1 MIFVHKILFQ
11 RKMKHKNILYI
22 ILLSTIALLY
32 SCDDSLKNLGFSIQP
47 ETDRITVGTDSLFM
61 KVKTVSVESLLPDGM
76 FAKTKSPVLGEYK
89 DPLFGSTKSDYVGE
103 FYYPEGNIFPE
114 NAIID
119 SVKVGIFYNSW
130 RGDSVAPIGLSV
142 YEVNK
147 ALPGGSHFT
156 NFDPTQYVDINQP
169 IGKSLFSP
177 ANIEV
182 PKAEREDRDY
192 YHRAFVD
199 LPKSIGER
207 IKDLSDANKDLDTDS
222 FKKHFKGLYITTDF
236 GAGAIVTVDHTYL
249 YIHFNYLDEK
259 GSSTKQ
265 DTIRTR
271 SMILNTTPEV
281 IQINQIQNKN
291 DKLLEEN
298 AEYAY
303 IKSPAG
309 VYTEI
314 IFPFTDKADKLNN
327 QALNLAKFTV
337 TALPDIDSELKFK
350 LNPSPYLLLVNKDDL
365 KDFFEMRKVP
375 DNITSFYA
383 QLDQTTYTYS
393 FGNLSAMVNHY
404 KDENDGKVKDLTYVL
419 VPIDVAISNINNQ
432 SQITA
437 VYNQMTPTATTIF
450 KTPSKMKMNLV
461 FSKL

>member
-1 MIFVHKILFQ
+1 
-11 RKMKHKNILYI
+11 LY
-22 ILLSTIALLY
+22 
-32 SCDDSLKNLGFSIQP
+32 F
-47 ETDRITVGTDSLFM
+47 
-61 KVKTVSVESLLPDGM
+61 
-76 FAKTKSPVLGEYK
+76 
-89 DPLFGSTKSDYVGE
+89 
-103 FYYPEGNIFPE
+103 
-114 NAIID
+114 
-119 SVKVGIFYNSW
+119 
-130 RGDSVAPIGLSV
+130 
-142 YEVNK
+142 
-147 ALPGGSHFT
+147 
-156 NFDPTQYVDINQP
+156 
-169 IGKSLFSP
+169 
-177 ANIEV
+177 
-182 PKAEREDRDY
+182 
-192 YHRAFVD
+192 
-199 LPKSIGER
+199 
-207 IKDLSDANKDLDTDS
+207 
-222 FKKHFKGLYITTDF
+222 TTDF

-265 DTIRTR
+265 DTIRTG

>member
-1 MIFVHKILFQ
+1 
-11 RKMKHKNILYI
+11 MKHKNILYI
-22 ILLSTIALLY
+22 TLLSIIALLS
-32 SCDDSLKNLGFSIQP
+32 SCDDSLKNLGFTIQP
-47 ETDRITVGTDSLFM
+47 ESDRITVGTDSLFM

-103 FYYPEGNIFPE
+103 FYFPEGNKFPDA
-114 NAIID
+114 AIID
-119 SVKVGIFYNSW
+119 SVKVGVFYNSW

-147 ALPGGSHFT
+147 SLPGGSHFT
-156 NFDPTQYVDINQP
+156 NFDPTQYVDIDAP
-169 IGKSLFSP
+169 IGRSIFSP

-182 PKAEREDRDY
+182 PKVEREESDY

-199 LPKSIGER
+199 LPKSIGQR
-207 IKDLSDANKDLDTDS
+207 IQDLTEANDNLDTDS
-222 FKKHFKGLYITTDF
+222 FKEHFKGLYLTTDF
-236 GAGAIVTVDHTYL
+236 GSGAIVTVDHTYL
-249 YIHFNYLDEK
+249 YIHFNYVDEK
-259 GSSTKQ
+259 GSSLKE
-265 DTIRTR
+265 DTIRSG

-281 IQINQIQNKN
+281 IQINQIKNNN

-298 AEYAY
+298 AEFAY

-309 VYTEI
+309 VYTEVT
-314 IFPFTDKADKLNN
+314 FPFTEKADKLNN

-337 TALPDIDSELKFK
+337 TALPDRDSELKFK

-365 KDFFEMRKVP
+365 KEFFEMRKVP

-383 QLDQTTYTYS
+383 QLDQTTYTYN
-393 FGNLSAMVNHY
+393 FGNLSPMVNHY
-404 KDENDGKVKDLTYVL
+404 KEENDGEVKDLTYVL
-419 VPIDVAISNINNQ
+419 VPIDVGITNVNNQ
-432 SQITA
+432 AQITA

-450 KTPSKMKMNLV
+450 KSPSKMKMDLV